1 MTLLVEARKYLYP
14 RDIRQLVWRIK
25 EISHR
30 WSNEE
35 NEQQTIPLILAESI
49 SPGAREL
56 LKSERV
62 GYYDSGG
69 SLHIPA
75 EGMYIYIDRP
85 PPKPQSRSIRSL
97 FSGRRAQVLHA
108 LLIHHGEWL
117 GVGEIANMA
126 QVSPGTASQ
135 VLIEAERHEWAVS
148 RGQGPRKQR
157 KLVQPA
163 ILLDTWAKQR
173 ALAPG
178 PAMERFFVPS
188 VRGEQLTQQIAKV
201 FQANDA
207 EYAITHEAAA
217 QRYAPFLS
225 RISRVR
231 CRLLAGPAERLSLHE
246 LDARRVN
253 EGVNLA
259 VIRVRSA
266 DELLFRRR
274 LDNVWLASPVQVY
287 LDLIQSEGRTRELA
301 EHMRRERIGF

>member
-14 RDIRQLVWRIK
+14 RDIRQMIWRMK
-25 EISHR
+25 EISHT
-30 WSNEE
+30 WPNEE
-35 NEQQTIPLILAESI
+35 NEKKPIPLIIALSI
-49 SPGAREL
+49 SPGAKEL
-56 LKSERV
+56 LKNERV

-69 SLHIPA
+69 SLYIPA
-75 EGMYIYIDRP
+75 EDIYIYVDRP
-85 PPKPQSRSIRSL
+85 PPKPLSRSIRSL

-108 LLIHHGEWL
+108 LLLHHDEWL
-117 GVGEIANMA
+117 GVSEIANMA
-126 QVSPGTASQ
+126 QVSPATASQ
-135 VLIEAERHEWAVS
+135 VLIETERHEWAIS
-148 RGQGPRKQR
+148 RGRGPRKQR

-163 ILLDTWAKQR
+163 ALLDTWAKQH

-178 PAMERFFVPS
+178 PTIERFFVPS
-188 VRGEQLTQQIAKV
+188 VRGEQLVQKIAKV
-201 FQANDA
+201 FQDIGT

-231 CRLLAGPAERLSLHE
+231 CRLLPGPAERLALYE

-253 EGVNLA
+253 EGMNLA

-266 DELLFRRR
+266 SDLLFRRQ

-287 LDLIQSEGRTRELA
+287 LDLMQSEGRTRELA
-301 EHMRRERIGF
+301 EHMRQERIGY